1 MTGSLR
7 KVASLAFN
15 KLSKPTTISSIHGVS
30 FPSNAYSTQV
40 NCSQEIPSKCDV
52 CIIGG
57 GAMGSSTAF
66 WLKQHPAGR
75 ALNVIV
81 IERDPKYTKAS
92 TVLSL
97 GGIRQQFSNAENIQL
112 SLFGSEFLKRI
123 QELLG
128 VPDQPEIDVQ
138 YKNSGYLFIA
148 TTPEGAETLHEN
160 HALQRTF
167 DSKVELLTQK
177 QLKSLYPF
185 MNVDD
190 VVLAS
195 IGTDNEGWFDPW
207 SLLNGFKRKA
217 LHLET
222 QYVTGEVVG
231 FETKDYNDSISVGP
245 TQLHIRDTNGNI
257 KSMEFSQ
264 CVVAGGYDSGNI
276 SKLAGIGTGNG
287 ILSTSLPVEP
297 KKRYVYYFNAP
308 SLASLKSFPLMIDSC
323 GAYVR
328 PEGPPGNF
336 LTGRSPEEVDEP
348 SCENLDVDYSFFDT
362 HIWPFIA
369 SRVPDFE
376 NLKIKSAWGGYYD
389 YNTFDQNGVI
399 GTHPAFTNFH
409 FATGFSGHGIQQSPA
424 VGRALMEIILDGSY
438 KTIDLTRFGFERFV
452 EGRKVLE
459 KNIV

>member
-7 KVASLAFN
+7 KVASLVFN
-15 KLSKPTTISSIHGVS
+15 KLSKPITITSQQG
-30 FPSNAYSTQV
+30 FTFTSNAYSTE
-40 NCSQEIPSKCDV
+40 SSSPQEIPSKCDV

-57 GAMGSSTAF
+57 GAMGSSSAF

-75 ALNVIV
+75 ALNVVV

-112 SLFGSEFLKRI
+112 SLFGSEFLKRLN
-123 QELLG
+123 EYLG
-128 VPDQPEIDVQ
+128 TPNQPEVDVQ

-160 HALQRTF
+160 HVLQRTF
-167 DSKVELLTQK
+167 DSKVKLLSQEMLQK
-177 QLKSLYPF
+177 RFPF
-185 MNVDD
+185 MNVSD

-217 LHLET
+217 LHLGT

-231 FETKDYNDSISVGP
+231 FEKQENNGLSVGP

-257 KSMEFSQ
+257 KTMEFSQ

-287 ILSTSLPVEP
+287 ILSTPVPVEP
-297 KKRYVYYFNAP
+297 KKRYVYYINAP
-308 SLASLKSFPLMIDSC
+308 SLASLESFPLMIDSC

-328 PEGPPGNF
+328 PEGPPGHF
-336 LTGRSPEEVDEP
+336 LTGRSPNDEDEP
-348 SCENLDVDYSFFDT
+348 SCENLEVDYSFFDE
-362 HIWPFIA
+362 HIWPNLA
-369 SRVPDFE
+369 RRVSGFE
-376 NLKIKSAWGGYYD
+376 NLKVKSAWGGYYD
-389 YNTFDQNGVI
+389 YNTFDQNGII
-399 GTHPAFTNFH
+399 GTHPLFKNFH
-409 FATGFSGHGIQQSPA
+409 ITTGFSGHGIQQSPA
-424 VGRALMEIILDGSY
+424 VGRAIMEIILEGSF
-438 KTIDLTRFGFERFV
+438 KTIDLTRFGFERCI
-452 EGRKVLE
+452 EGRQLLE